1 MANSPNRAALLTK
14 AHKVLKKHYKSVN
27 PAAERPLME
36 QLLFALCLENATYEA
51 AEQAYAALEASF
63 FDWNEIRVT
72 TVKELAES
80 MTSLPD
86 AAAAATNL
94 RRALQAVFE
103 AHYSFEIEAL
113 RKQNLG
119 QAIAKLQ
126 SIAGVTP
133 FAAAYIT
140 QAGLAGH
147 SIPLDRGALW
157 AMQIVGIINEAEQQ
171 AGTVPGLERAI
182 PKNKGIEFGSLL
194 HQLGADLI
202 ANPYSTNVHNILV
215 EISPEA
221 KARLPKRQAKKKED
235 APVEPAPAPPQ
246 PAVARKPVA
255 AEKTPPETEK
265 PAVAKPVAKKKEP
278 AKEVLKPV
286 EPAKSKA
293 AKPPVK
299 KPAAPVK
306 KKASPVSKPLQ
317 RKPR

>member
-1 MANSPNRAALLTK
+1 MANPPNRAALLTK
-14 AHKVLKKHYKSVN
+14 AHKVLKKHYKPVT

-51 AEQAYAALEASF
+51 AEQAYAALEANF

-86 AAAAATNL
+86 AAAAASNL

-103 AHYSFEIEAL
+103 SNYSFEIEAM

-119 QAIAKLQ
+119 QAVAKLQ

-133 FAAAYIT
+133 FAVAYIT
-140 QAGLAGH
+140 QAGLGGH
-147 SIPLDRGALW
+147 AIPLDRGALW
-157 AMQIVGIINEAEQQ
+157 ALQIVGIINEAEQQ

-182 PKNKGIEFGSLL
+182 PKNKGIEFGSIL

-202 ANPYSTNVHNILV
+202 ANPYSTNVHNTLL

-221 KARLPKRQAKKKED
+221 KAHLPKRQPKKKDEAPAEPTPPAVPPAAAKKPAVQEKPAAEREKPAAPAAPKATAKKKE
-235 APVEPAPAPPQ
+235 A
-246 PAVARKPVA
+246 
-255 AEKTPPETEK
+255 
-265 PAVAKPVAKKKEP
+265 AKPVEAVKHKATKPAKKPEPPAKKK
-278 AKEVLKPV
+278 
-286 EPAKSKA
+286 S
-293 AKPPVK
+293 
-299 KPAAPVK
+299 
-306 KKASPVSKPLQ
+306 SPVSKPLQ

>member
-14 AHKVLKKHYKSVN
+14 AHKVLKKHYKPVN

-36 QLLFALCLENATYEA
+36 QLLFALCLENSTYEA
-51 AEQAYAALEASF
+51 AEQAYAALEANF

-72 TVKELAES
+72 TVKELSES

-94 RRALQAVFE
+94 RRALQSVFE
-103 AHYSFEIEAL
+103 SNYSYEIESL

-119 QAIAKLQ
+119 QAVAKLQ
-126 SIAGVTP
+126 SIAGVSP
-133 FAAAYIT
+133 FAVAYMT
-140 QAGLAGH
+140 QAGLGGH

-157 AMQIVGIINEAEQQ
+157 ALQIVGIINEAEQE
-171 AGTVPGLERAI
+171 AGHVPGMERTI

-202 ANPYSTNVHNILV
+202 ASPYSTNVHNILV

-221 KARLPKRQAKKKED
+221 KAHLPKRQAKKKED
-235 APVEPAPAPPQ
+235 APAEPAPPQ
-246 PAVARKPVA
+246 PAVAKKQA
-255 AEKTPPETEK
+255 AVEK
-265 PAVAKPVAKKKEP
+265 PASAPAPEPEKPAAAKKKEP
-278 AKEVLKPV
+278 VKEPPKTV
-286 EPAKSKA
+286 EA
-293 AKPPVK
+293 AKTK
-299 KPAAPVK
+299 TAKPAAKKPEPPDAK
-306 KKASPVSKPLQ
+306 KKASPVSKPMQ